1 MKRTGQQSSVL
12 NVDPRAPESAEY
24 IRVSGAPGLLR
35 QLFRH
40 VCDDWSL
47 SVHTNGENPK
57 SWFIALACGL
67 AAQLGPGATLTL
79 HSGGV
84 PEYLRLS
91 PGWRRQVARFA
102 SLLYDRLI
110 CVSEEV
116 ADAVAGL
123 GIGSDRISITP
134 AYVPIQPQD
143 VAVPQEIEHWMD
155 RHWPLIT
162 ATMFFRPE
170 YGFELLM
177 RSMVKL
183 RQFHPEIGCLVM
195 GAGDNRAEAEGV
207 LAQLGLNRSVY
218 LAGDLHH
225 DLCVALMSRSSAF
238 VRPTFKDGD
247 SISVREALAL
257 GLPVVA
263 SDVGFRPHGTILFK
277 AGDVNGLV
285 EAAAGVFQRK
295 S

>member
-1 MKRTGQQSSVL
+1 MKRTGQQSNVL
-12 NVDPRAPESAEY
+12 NVDPRAPESVDY
-24 IRVSGAPGLLR
+24 IKISGGSGLLR

-40 VCDDWSL
+40 VCDDWLL

-84 PEYLRLS
+84 PAYLRQS
-91 PGWRRQVARFA
+91 PLWKRHIARFA

-110 CVSEEV
+110 CVSEDV
-116 ADAVAGL
+116 AGAVAEL
-123 GIGSDRISITP
+123 GIGPDRISITP
-134 AYVPIQPQD
+134 AYLPIEAQD
-143 VAVPQEIEHWMD
+143 AAVPQQIESWMQ
-155 RHWPLIT
+155 RHSPLIT

-177 RSMVKL
+177 RSVLTL
-183 RQFHPEIGCLVM
+183 RKRHREIGCLVM
-195 GAGDNRAEAEGV
+195 GAGDNRAEAEK
-207 LAQLGLNRSVY
+207 LIAKMGLEDSVY
-218 LAGDLHH
+218 LAGDLRH
-225 DLCVALMSRSSAF
+225 DLCLMLMSRSSVF

-257 GLPVVA
+257 GVAVVA
-263 SDVGFRPHGTILFK
+263 SDVGFRPHGTILFRT
-277 AGDVNGLV
+277 GDLDALV
-285 EAAAGVFQRK
+285 EATAGVLQRN